1 MSASATPSNRPLPKP
16 RRLLP
21 MSKLEH
27 QSALSRRAFLVGLA
41 GAVVTFAFAPGEG
54 TAEKSGSG
62 PFEPTIWYSVD
73 RTGIVT
79 VNITRAEMGQHI
91 GTAVARILADELE
104 VNWSDVRLS
113 AVDTDPKW
121 GLMITGGSRSVWT
134 DFPLYSR
141 AGAAGRI
148 ALIEAGA
155 KLLGLSLS
163 QCFARQ
169 GAVIGANQSISYG
182 EIIRRGMLARKF
194 TPNELA
200 ELPIKRASER
210 RLIGKK
216 ADALDIPAK
225 INGTAR
231 YGIDAVVDGMVYA
244 RPKIPPTRNGSVVR
258 AVDDSA
264 AKRVK
269 GYLTSLVLDD
279 PSNTVPGWVAVCATF
294 YPAAIRA
301 ADLVKVDWAAGDA
314 ARVSEQDILDYG
326 AKQIAESSGGAL
338 LVNDPGIDAAFRAAG
353 SKLERTYTTGSVLHG
368 QLEPV
373 NALAFEKDGRFEIHT
388 GSQWQS
394 LILPVLA
401 QALRLPQERIV
412 MRTYPLGGGFGR
424 RLNGDYAVPAALAAK
439 ALGRPVKL
447 VLTRPDDMRFDSFRS
462 PSIQKLRLAFD
473 AQGKVTAMEHHASAG
488 WPTAVVAPAIMQKTP
503 DGTPYDPDAIDGA
516 DHWYSV
522 GAQRVRALSNDL
534 ANSAFRP
541 GYLRSVGPGWTNW
554 ALESFMDE
562 AASMARADPVAFRV
576 GLLDGAGRNAG
587 SAPNAVGGAKRQAAV
602 LERAAEKA
610 GCGAA
615 MPRDTGLGVATTF
628 GQERG
633 MPTWVA
639 CVARVRVDRRS
650 GAAAV
655 EKLTIVVDAGTVV
668 HPDGALA
675 QVEGGAL
682 WGLSMALHEGTEF
695 VKGQVKD
702 TNFNSYTPLRI
713 GDVPEL
719 EIEFID
725 STETPVG
732 LGEPGTTVVAPAIGN
747 AICAATGAR
756 LRHLP
761 IRPAAVLAAL
771 VSQRKGP

>member
-1 MSASATPSNRPLPKP
+1 
-16 RRLLP
+16 

-27 QSALSRRAFLVGLA
+27 QSALSRRAFVIGLA
-41 GAVVTFAFAPGEG
+41 GAAVTFGFAPGEG
-54 TAEKSGSG
+54 TAQESGLS

-73 RTGIVT
+73 RDGIVT

-104 VNWSDVRLS
+104 VDWSNVRIL

-121 GLMITGGSRSVWT
+121 GMMITGGSNSVWL
-134 DFPLYSR
+134 DFPVYSR

-148 ALIEAGA
+148 ALIEVGA
-155 KLLGLSLS
+155 RLLGVNPS
-163 QCFARQ
+163 QCVARQ
-169 GAVIGANQSISYG
+169 GAVLAANQSISYG
-182 EIIRRGMLARKF
+182 EIVQCGEPTRKF
-194 TPNELA
+194 MPEEL
-200 ELPIKRASER
+200 EKLPIKPASER

-216 ADALDIPAK
+216 TGALDIPAK

-231 YGIDAVVDGMVYA
+231 YGIDASVAGMVYA

-269 GYLTSLVLDD
+269 GYLTSLVLED
-279 PSNTVPGWVAVCATF
+279 PSNTVPGWVVVCATS

-326 AKQIAESSGGAL
+326 AKQIAEPSGGAL
-338 LVNDPGIDAAFRAAG
+338 LVNDPGIDAAFRAAS

-373 NALAFEKDGRFEIHT
+373 NTLAFEKDGRFEIHT

-412 MRTYPLGGGFGR
+412 MRTYSLGGGFGR
-424 RLNGDYAVPAALAAK
+424 RLNTDYAVPAALAAK
-439 ALGRPVKL
+439 ALGKPVKL

-462 PSIQKLRLAFD
+462 PSIQQLRLAFD
-473 AQGKVTAMEHHASAG
+473 RQGKVTAMEHHASAG
-488 WPTAVVAPAIMQKTP
+488 WPTAVVAAAGMPKTS
-503 DGTPYDPDAIDGA
+503 DGTPYDQFAIDGA

-534 ANSAFRP
+534 ANKAFRP

-554 ALESFMDE
+554 AVETFMDE
-562 AASMARADPVAFRV
+562 AALLARVDPVAFRIA
-576 GLLDGAGRNAG
+576 LLDGAGRNSG
-587 SAPNAVGGAKRQAAV
+587 SAPSAVGGAKRQAAV
-602 LERAAEKA
+602 LKRAAKRA
-610 GCGAA
+610 GWGSAV
-615 MPRDTGLGVATTF
+615 PKDTGLGVATTF
-628 GQERG
+628 GQERA

-650 GAAAV
+650 GAVTV
-655 EKLTIVVDAGTVV
+655 EKLTLVIDAGTLV

-675 QVEGGAL
+675 QVEGSAL
-682 WGLSMALHEGTEF
+682 WGLSMALYEGTEF

-702 TNFNSYTPLRI
+702 TNFDSYTPLRI
-713 GDVPEL
+713 CDVPEL
-719 EIEFID
+719 DIEFIE
-725 STETPVG
+725 STEAPVG

-747 AICAATGAR
+747 AIFAATGIR

-761 IRPAAVLAAL
+761 IRRDAVLQAL
-771 VSQRKGP
+771 ASQRTGH